1 MTRWLKR
8 KPLSIGD
15 IKDFKA
21 WKQDLM
27 EAWAAM
33 GLPIEDYQSTVNHL
47 IMTRLDSDIHA
58 TVVNLLPQDK
68 EELVAWKPEAL
79 FQQIKERLV
88 NMDQA
93 EHRRLRFELAKQRM
107 EEDPLTYE
115 SRVRRYYEKTPLKD
129 EEQFIKKYTRSV
141 YNKALGKLLTMHK
154 LLLVT
159 IESLKIEIQYYVT
172 QLLIYAETT
181 PDAEPATIAGLGGMR
196 YGLDGERKET
206 MRQMRALYHP

>member
-1 MTRWLKR
+1 MCPERREKQRLESDLYIVTRRLKR

-58 TVVNLLPQDK
+58 TVVDLLPQDK
-68 EELVAWKPEAL
+68 EELVAQKPEAL
-79 FQQIKERLV
+79 FQQIEERLV

-93 EHRRLRFELAKQRM
+93 EHRRLHFKLAKQRM
-107 EEDPLTYE
+107 EDNPVTYE
-115 SRVRRYYEKTPLKD
+115 S
-129 EEQFIKKYTRSV
+129 
-141 YNKALGKLLTMHK
+141 
-154 LLLVT
+154 
-159 IESLKIEIQYYVT
+159 
-172 QLLIYAETT
+172 
-181 PDAEPATIAGLGGMR
+181 
-196 YGLDGERKET
+196 
-206 MRQMRALYHP
+206 